1 MRILGTGSAL
11 PAHTLTNDDLSKFL
25 DTSDEWIRTHT
36 GIRSRQV
43 ITDETLL
50 QLAARAA
57 NAALENAGLA
67 AADIDYILASSVLPD
82 TITPSLGCLLQA
94 EIGANCP
101 ALDVNAVRKSRG
113 LTQEELAEAL
123 FVSRTAI
130 SKWESGRGYP
140 SIDSLK
146 EISRYFSVSI
156 DELLSG
162 DQLVLIAEKENKSNL
177 NGLCD
182 LLFGFTDLLSLM
194 LIFLPLYTKP
204 VDGYIYSV
212 SLIEYVDS
220 EIWIRMTYWGLFIA
234 LTIIG
239 IVNILMVNFK
249 FEKGKKVITF
259 LSVGLSII
267 TVLYLAIAREPY
279 AVTVAFLLL
288 LIKGGLLYKRAMAG
302 R

>member
-1 MRILGTGSAL
+1 MEF
-11 PAHTLTNDDLSKFL
+11 HEK
-25 DTSDEWIRTHT
+25 
-36 GIRSRQV
+36 
-43 ITDETLL
+43 L
-50 QLAARAA
+50 QEL
-57 NAALENAGLA
+57 
-67 AADIDYILASSVLPD
+67 
-82 TITPSLGCLLQA
+82 
-94 EIGANCP
+94 
-101 ALDVNAVRKSRG
+101 RKSRG

-177 NGLCD
+177 GSLCD
-182 LLFGFTDLLSLM
+182 LLFGFADLLSSM
-194 LIFLPLYTKP
+194 LIFLPLYPKP

-212 SLIEYVDS
+212 NLIGYVDK
-220 EIWIRMTYWGLFIA
+220 EIWVCTTYWGIFIA

-239 IVNILMVNFK
+239 IVKILMVNFK
-249 FEKGKKVITF
+249 FEKGKKAITF

-267 TVLYLAIAREPY
+267 TVLFLSIAREAY

-288 LIKGGLLYKRAMAG
+288 LIKGGLLYKQAAAG